1 MDKGF
6 SVVIGM
12 TLAYAVSFFGL
23 LLAFI
28 AYQRNHHSDDMWRKR
43 PLGVSFFSA
52 LYGYVVPAV
61 AMLNVFITL
70 IIKLFKGFDFDY
82 LIWTTPAFFWSILV
96 SIVLFL
102 LVGRSLWQ
110 LKMPGY
116 TGALVVS
123 AGLALLFLKL
133 AVANASISSE
143 HQITAAYITAVIWH
157 LLWSW
162 YLIKAE
168 IRKVFFGSTFQSAE

>member
-1 MDKGF
+1 
-6 SVVIGM
+6 M

-28 AYQRNHHSDDMWRKR
+28 AYQRNHHSDEMWRKR

-52 LYGYVVPAV
+52 VYGYVVPVV

-70 IIKLFKGFDFDY
+70 IIKLVKGFEFDY
-82 LIWTTPAFFWSILV
+82 LIWTTPALLWSILI

-102 LVGRSLWQ
+102 LVGRSFWQ

-116 TGALVVS
+116 MGALIVS
-123 AGLALLFLKL
+123 AGLAILFLKL
-133 AVANASISSE
+133 AFLHASNSSE

-157 LLWSW
+157 LIWSW
-162 YLIKAE
+162 YLVKAE
-168 IRKVFFGSTFQSAE
+168 IRKVFFGSSFQSAE